1 MVLGKIRVREI
12 GIGPFRDRFRR
23 QHQCFERAL
32 VDQAVDH
39 AGADAGFAGCIAFA
53 AQHSV
58 CKKRQHP
65 LPRRGHALRGRAG
78 KAHADA
84 LALGAEML
92 AHAQAHPQHHAA
104 RGDRV
109 VRDPVDEAAQ
119 LGAQRRQFELFLN
132 VLEAVVEP
140 RIGLRVLRPD
150 HGSGLAGAERHA
162 DDIARRKLKRLG
174 HPVGIGPVKR
184 DRDQDIDDTADHA
197 AGCADSSGFRKGK
210 GWRLYP
216 AP

>member
-1 MVLGKIRVREI
+1 MREI
-12 GIGPFRDRFRR
+12 GIGPFRNRFRR

-53 AQHSV
+53 AQHTV

-65 LPRRGHALRGRAG
+65 LPRRRHALWGRAG
-78 KAHADA
+78 KTHADA
-84 LALGAEML
+84 LALGAEVL

-104 RGDRV
+104 GGDRV
-109 VRDPVDEAAQ
+109 VRHPVDEAAQ
-119 LGAQRRQFELFLN
+119 LCAQRRQFELSSTSLRR
-132 VLEAVVEP
+132 LSS
-140 RIGLRVLRPD
+140 RGLASGLRPD

-162 DDIARRKLKRLG
+162 DDVAGRKLKRLG